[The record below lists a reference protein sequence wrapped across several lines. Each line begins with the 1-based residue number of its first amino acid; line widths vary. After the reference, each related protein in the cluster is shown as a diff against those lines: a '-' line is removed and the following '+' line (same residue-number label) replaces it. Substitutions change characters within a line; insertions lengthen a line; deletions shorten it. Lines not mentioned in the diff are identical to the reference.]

1 MTHEPEDAIEPLSRL
16 LPGEVARVVHVAA
29 RETAR
34 LVKLS
39 TMGLVPGAV
48 VRLLQRKPA
57 VVLEIG
63 HTTLALDE
71 AITADIFVARLPR
84 PGAGGRA

>member
-1 MTHEPEDAIEPLSRL
+1 MTEEREDAIEPLSRL
-16 LPGEVARVVHVAA
+16 LPGEAARVVHVAG
-29 RETAR
+29 REPAR

-71 AITADIFVARLPR
+71 AITADIFVARLP
-84 PGAGGRA
+84 GAGGRA

>member
-1 MTHEPEDAIEPLSRL
+1 MRQEPEDAIEPLSRL

-71 AITADIFVARLPR
+71 AITGDIFVARLPR
-84 PGAGGRA
+84 PGSGGRA